1 MYIWGDIESDELIKP
16 ETIDRHTVDENVN
29 FIAEE
34 YDKAIAE
41 LPAEISDF
49 TKWAGRITKGAAMAA
64 KARLMLY
71 AASPLYNGCDLYK
84 GQMKNLYGDFFFHK
98 VPILKNGKKPL
109 KLPKT
114 L

>member
-1 MYIWGDIESDELIKP
+1 MNYSRQYGPVYIWGDIESDELIKP

-49 TKWAGRITKGAAMAA
+49 
-64 KARLMLY
+64 
-71 AASPLYNGCDLYK
+71 
-84 GQMKNLYGDFFFHK
+84 
-98 VPILKNGKKPL
+98 KNGQDVSPRERQW
-109 KLPKT
+109 LPKRAYCSMPPVRCIMDAIFIKDK
-114 L
+114 

>member
-1 MYIWGDIESDELIKP
+1 MVLCISGGDIESDELIKP

-49 TKWAGRITKGAAMAA
+49 TKWAGRITKG
-64 KARLMLY
+64 
-71 AASPLYNGCDLYK
+71 SGNGCQSALNALCR
-84 GQMKNLYGDFFFHK
+84 QSI
-98 VPILKNGKKPL
+98 V
-109 KLPKT
+109 
-114 L
+114 